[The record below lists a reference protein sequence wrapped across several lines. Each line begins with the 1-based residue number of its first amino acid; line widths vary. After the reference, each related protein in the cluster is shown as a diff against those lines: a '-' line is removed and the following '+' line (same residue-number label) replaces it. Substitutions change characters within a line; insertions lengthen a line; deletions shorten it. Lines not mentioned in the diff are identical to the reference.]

1 MVNLG
6 DLAKLA
12 NPNEKEFARKVV
24 QPDKLDLIILFKI
37 SLIDQLSVKPI
48 YLDNKRE
55 ANQDIFDRL
64 DFALTNHHC
73 LNKYPNANLTNIPII
88 GSDDAL
94 ILLTMFSSSS

>member
-37 SLIDQLSVKPI
+37 SLID
-48 YLDNKRE
+48 
-55 ANQDIFDRL
+55 
-64 DFALTNHHC
+64 
-73 LNKYPNANLTNIPII
+73 
-88 GSDDAL
+88 
-94 ILLTMFSSSS
+94 